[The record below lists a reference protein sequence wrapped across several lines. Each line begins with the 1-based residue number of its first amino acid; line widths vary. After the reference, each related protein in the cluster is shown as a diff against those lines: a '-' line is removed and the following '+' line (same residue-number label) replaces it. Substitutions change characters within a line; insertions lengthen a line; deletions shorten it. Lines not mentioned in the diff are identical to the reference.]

1 MMREGYQQQIREHL
15 HMAFNLS
22 DEKIDSMMPSFLD
35 TIFSHLQTTEEI
47 YASGNLAG
55 LSKAG
60 HKLKGALLNLGLS
73 DLAEIALA
81 VEQKAGREDMTA
93 DYGAMLSRLKGEITK
108 LR

>member
-1 MMREGYQQQIREHL
+1 
-15 HMAFNLS
+15 MAFNLS
-22 DEKIDSMMPSFLD
+22 DEKIDTMMPSFVD
-35 TIFSHLQTTEEI
+35 TIVSHLKTTEEI

-81 VEQKAGREDMTA
+81 LEQNAGRQDESA
-93 DYGAMLSRLKGEITK
+93 DYRGMLSQLRGEITK
-108 LR
+108 IR